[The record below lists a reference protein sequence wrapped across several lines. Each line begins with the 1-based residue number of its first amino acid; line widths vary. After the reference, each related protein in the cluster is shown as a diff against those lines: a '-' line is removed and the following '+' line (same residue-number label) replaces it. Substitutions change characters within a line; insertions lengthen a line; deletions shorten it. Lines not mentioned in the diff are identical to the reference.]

1 MKYGLLFATFGYMG
15 FINIKIDKV
24 IVTQDDEVKKLLQE
38 ISDKLDKLSDDPDGL
53 IKKRIFDTL
62 TSINEDIQTTV

>member
-1 MKYGLLFATFGYMG
+1 MG

-38 ISDKLDKLSDDPDGL
+38 ISDKLDKLSDDPNIILKAAKDL
-53 IKKRIFDTL
+53 DTVGNDL
-62 TSINEDIQTTV
+62 KAAVDKNTPS